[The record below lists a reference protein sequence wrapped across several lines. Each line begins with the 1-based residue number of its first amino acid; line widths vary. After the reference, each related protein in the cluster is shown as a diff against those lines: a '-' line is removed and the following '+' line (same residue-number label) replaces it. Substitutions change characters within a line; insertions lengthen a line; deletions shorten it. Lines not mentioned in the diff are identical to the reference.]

1 MHRHSIEASF
11 DCSNQAG
18 VPFYIDID
26 LVRCH
31 SIEMLVL
38 VTCNSFRVEHDHSIE
53 LNSSLLTNAGRIFK
67 PDTRTLSPNPLFVKH
82 NAASSRRPTSTLRL
96 PRPLWI
102 WVRQMF
108 PGLRK
113 TALHQRGLGRASNEA
128 PGGGWVGQQTPWN
141 YLGYGY
147 PSNLFLKFGAQ
158 VGTRWPSIELH
169 CSGGKQGW
177 PSMEW

>member
-38 VTCNSFRVEHDHSIE
+38 VTSNSFRGWAWPFYRIE
-53 LNSSLLTNAGRIFK
+53 FFLAHQCWPYLQARHADAIPKS
-67 PDTRTLSPNPLFVKH
+67 FVCEAQCREFAQTH
-82 NAASSRRPTSTLRL
+82 IHTTIAQTTMNLGT
-96 PRPLWI
+96 
-102 WVRQMF
+102 QMF

-113 TALHQRGLGRASNEA
+113 TALHQRGLGRASYEA
-128 PGGGWVGQQTPWN
+128 PGGGWVGHACKRLEIIW
-141 YLGYGY
+141 
-147 PSNLFLKFGAQ
+147 
-158 VGTRWPSIELH
+158 VMGTLLIYS
-169 CSGGKQGW
+169 
-177 PSMEW
+177 

>member
-1 MHRHSIEASF
+1 MICVHRVMHHHSIEASF
-11 DCSNQAG
+11 DCLNQAG

-26 LVRCH
+26 LERCH
-31 SIEMLVL
+31 SKEMLVL
-38 VTCNSFRVEHDHSIE
+38 VTSNSFRVEHDHSIE

-113 TALHQRGLGRASNEA
+113 TALHQRGLGRASYEA
-128 PGGGWVGQQTPWN
+128 PGGGWVGHACKRLEIIWV
-141 YLGYGY
+141 
-147 PSNLFLKFGAQ
+147 
-158 VGTRWPSIELH
+158 VGTLLIYS
-169 CSGGKQGW
+169 
-177 PSMEW
+177 